1 MCCWQ
6 PVGLEIVSNLL
17 GSFVDRSRSR
27 APFWAKAV
35 TIGFL
40 FAVLSLVCWILLA
53 STTRNWEVLWRY
65 RNAFWHGWLLT
76 VALSVVSLVLSTLIG
91 LIAALAR
98 RSPVLLIKYL
108 SIGYIESVRG
118 MPLLVLILVL
128 FYVVANALN
137 ITDRFLVGVVVLSL
151 FAGAYIAEIIRAG
164 IESVGASQRESAR
177 AIGLTTAQTYRFII
191 FPQALR
197 QALPP
202 LAGQFASLVK
212 DSSLLSVIGL
222 AEFTYTAQQV
232 SSATYST
239 LESYLPLAVGY
250 LILTL
255 PISLWTNALGRGIR
269 YET

>member
-1 MCCWQ
+1 
-6 PVGLEIVSNLL
+6 VSSLFSRFL
-17 GSFVDRSRSR
+17 DRPRSP
-27 APFWAKAV
+27 APLWAKAA
-35 TIGFL
+35 TIVFL
-40 FAVLSLVCWILLA
+40 FTLLSLFCWTLLA
-53 STTRNWEVLWRY
+53 STTRNWEALWKY
-65 RNAFWHGWLLT
+65 RNAFWQGWLLT
-76 VALSVVSLVLSTLIG
+76 VALSIVSLVLSTLIG

-98 RSPVLLIKYL
+98 RSSFLLIRYL
-108 SIGYIESVRG
+108 SISYIECVRG

-128 FYVVANALN
+128 FYVVADALN

-177 AIGLTTAQTYRFII
+177 AIGLTTAQTYRYII

-212 DSSLLSVIGL
+212 DSSLLSTIGL

-232 SSATYST
+232 NSATYST

-255 PISLWTNALGRGIR
+255 PISLWTNTLGRNIR

>member
-98 RSPVLLIKYL
+98 RSPVILIKYL

-239 LESYLPLAVGY
+239 LESYLPLAAGY
-250 LILTL
+250 LVLTL

>member
-1 MCCWQ
+1 
-6 PVGLEIVSNLL
+6 VSSLL
-17 GSFVDRSRSR
+17 TSFLDKPRSP
-27 APFWAKAV
+27 APLWARIATAGV
-35 TIGFL
+35 L
-40 FAVLSLVCWILLA
+40 FFALSLFCWALLA
-53 STTRNWEVLWRY
+53 STTTNWEAVWKY
-65 RNAFWHGWLLT
+65 RNAFWQGWLLT
-76 VALSVVSLVLSTLIG
+76 VLLSVISLVLSTLVG

-98 RSPVLLIKYL
+98 RSSILIVRCT
-108 SIGYIESVRG
+108 SVFYIEVVRG

-128 FYVVANALN
+128 FYVVANAVG
-137 ITDRFLVGVVVLSL
+137 IHDRLLVGVVVLSL

-164 IESVGASQRESAR
+164 IESVGASQLESAR
-177 AIGLTTAQTYRFII
+177 AIGLSGGQTYRYVI

-197 QALPP
+197 QVLPP
-202 LAGQFASLVK
+202 LAGQFASIVK

-232 SSATYST
+232 NSATYST

-255 PISLWTNALGRGIR
+255 PISLGTHGLGRTLR

>member
-1 MCCWQ
+1 M
-6 PVGLEIVSNLL
+6 SSLL
-17 GSFVDRSRSR
+17 GRFLDKPRSP
-27 APFWAKAV
+27 APFWAKA
-35 TIGFL
+35 TTGGFL
-40 FAVLSLVCWILLA
+40 LAVLSLVCWALLA
-53 STTRNWEVLWRY
+53 STTRNWEAIWKY
-65 RNAFWHGWLLT
+65 RNAFWLGWLLT
-76 VALSVVSLVLSTLIG
+76 VVLSVVSLVLSTLIG
-91 LIAALAR
+91 LVAALAR
-98 RSPVLLIKYL
+98 RSSVLVIRYI
-108 SIGYIESVRG
+108 SVCYIECVRG

-137 ITDRFLVGVVVLSL
+137 ISDRFLVGIVVLSL

-164 IESVGASQRESAR
+164 IESVGASQLESAR
-177 AIGLTTAQTYRFII
+177 AIGLTTAQTYQYVI

-197 QALPP
+197 QSLPP

-212 DSSLLSVIGL
+212 DSSLLSIIGL

-232 SSATYST
+232 NSATYST

-255 PISLWTNALGRGIR
+255 PISLWTNTLGRKLR

>member
-1 MCCWQ
+1 M
-6 PVGLEIVSNLL
+6 SSFL
-17 GSFVDRSRSR
+17 GSFLDRPRSPS
-27 APFWAKAV
+27 PFWAKGTTFV
-35 TIGFL
+35 FL
-40 FAVLSLVCWILLA
+40 LGAFSLISWALLA
-53 STTRNWEVLWRY
+53 STTRNWEVLWKY
-65 RNAFWHGWLLT
+65 RNAFWQGWLLT

-91 LIAALAR
+91 LIAALCR
-98 RSPVLLIKYL
+98 RSSILIIKYL
-108 SIGYIESVRG
+108 SIGYIECVRG

-137 ITDRFLVGVVVLSL
+137 ITDRFFVGVVVLSL

-177 AIGLTTAQTYRFII
+177 AIGLSTAQTYRYII

-212 DSSLLSVIGL
+212 DSSLLSIIGL

-239 LESYLPLAVGY
+239 LESYLPLAAGY

-255 PISLWTNALGRGIR
+255 PISLWTNTLRRRFR